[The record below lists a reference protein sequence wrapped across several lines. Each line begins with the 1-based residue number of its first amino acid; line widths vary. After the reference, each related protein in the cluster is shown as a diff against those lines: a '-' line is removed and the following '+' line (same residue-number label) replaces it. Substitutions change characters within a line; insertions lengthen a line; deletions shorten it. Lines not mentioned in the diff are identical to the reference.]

1 MSRLSSPAISLRHLL
16 DIQPCSLFHEERLIV
31 APAPGD
37 ILASADDI
45 DDFRRRILACEGRF
59 PFGTEEMIELGRVSF
74 LRYPDSSSN
83 RNMENVRSG
92 YRIVR
97 ICILEKMMEGI
108 ETVHRGLIRNLF
120 EESAMME
127 THLAALRTAMSEEGL
142 RRCREKLGRNLEG
155 IRADIDR
162 LPRGMIKERFVG
174 GVSKFYNILY
184 LIDSMISPQSQR

>member
-1 MSRLSSPAISLRHLL
+1 M
-16 DIQPCSLFHEERLIV
+16 

>member
-1 MSRLSSPAISLRHLL
+1 M
-16 DIQPCSLFHEERLIV
+16 
-31 APAPGD
+31 APTPGD

-45 DDFRRRILACEGRF
+45 DDFQRRILACEGRF
-59 PFGTEEMIELGRVSF
+59 PFGTEEMIELGHVSF

-97 ICILEKMMEGI
+97 ICILEKMLDGI
-108 ETVHRGLIRNLF
+108 EVTHRRLVRALF
-120 EESAMME
+120 EDSALIE
-127 THLAALRTAMSEEGL
+127 KHLTDVRNAMSADGIL
-142 RRCREKLGRNLEG
+142 RCRQILGKNLEG

-184 LIDSMISPQSQR
+184 LIDSILTPPTRQ